1 MCKNFHL
8 YDHSKPFFSVPFRAE
23 LEVNSD
29 ALKAVQ
35 RSGVSCCFPGPM
47 SLARIITRL
56 PEASRHLVGALQARG
71 FKVET
76 RSARDDSAPP
86 TDLEIF
92 VEECGVEEAL
102 QRASLE
108 AGPHGCVFIGPGAI
122 ADDFRPIA
130 VIPLL
135 PNVARET
142 RPEKEWIPERVI
154 SEEPIPEFEVLPAAN
169 APEAVPVADI
179 VEPEIAKPLALTVA
193 PTLIPAEPAIEPLAA
208 RVDAASIGDLAA
220 RLQTGESDSEANL
233 ETETTSLEEVPASPE
248 TQTIP
253 AVEAA
258 GAKVFGTTPEIRL
271 EEFQAPEL
279 SVPEVQLLEGSLAL
293 KVASNSEPII
303 PLDLPAAPGI
313 PLADVEEVAPIV
325 CEERR
330 SERDVTI
337 ASAVKPESPVPVQ
350 PTLAKRVGTRKV
362 RISFP
367 HVQRSFY
374 YWAAAALAT
383 VIAVEA
389 LVLMS
394 AAPALPRASK
404 PESQKQQLLQ
414 PQAQNV
420 TTATKAVPARKPNAE
435 HRSVRATDEGYVA
448 KNTVIHYGSR
458 PATSP
463 TAKSTVKTR
472 SVQN

>member
-208 RVDAASIGDLAA
+208 RVDTASIGDLAA
-220 RLQTGESDSEANL
+220 SFK
-233 ETETTSLEEVPASPE
+233 PASL
-248 TQTIP
+248 TQRLTWKLRRHRLKRFRHRRRRKP
-253 AVEAA
+253 FRRWRRLGRE
-258 GAKVFGTTPEIRL
+258 VFGTTPEIRL

-337 ASAVKPESPVPVQ
+337 ASAVKPESPGPVQ